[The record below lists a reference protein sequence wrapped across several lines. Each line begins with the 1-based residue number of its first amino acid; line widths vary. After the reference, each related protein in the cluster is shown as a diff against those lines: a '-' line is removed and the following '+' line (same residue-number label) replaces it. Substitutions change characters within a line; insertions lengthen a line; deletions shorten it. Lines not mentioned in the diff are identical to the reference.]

1 MVSEPSSSA
10 TSSPKTLD
18 PDSKMTDQTSSS
30 IPPPVSYSSS
40 HTNPVPQNF
49 HTTTIKLNDF
59 NFLVWKL
66 RVVSTINGYDLHNYL
81 LGGDLVPPRFLSQND
96 AASGKVNP
104 THLFWKKQDQLLMA
118 WLVDSMTEGML
129 THIVGCASSA
139 EIWQTLEELFV
150 SQTRAKERQLK
161 TLLRSTKKG
170 NMSMNDYLLEIKK
183 IVDALTSIGAPVSR
197 HDTIESILDGLP
209 EEYEGF
215 VTSIS
220 LHTTKY
226 TVPEIHALLLAQ
238 ETRLDKFKKN
248 VEVVSANVAQ
258 TQDNAKSRNYNR
270 SSSQNRGGSQ
280 NNRGSFRF
288 PNHSSNNFQSRQGF
302 QQGRGRGRINQWQG
316 QRAQCQVCGKWG
328 HIAVNCYNRYN
339 QNFTEDALVQ
349 AQSQMPSSSTSA
361 APAQALL
368 ATPETLI
375 DPDWYPDSGAS
386 NHLTN
391 NADNIQQ
398 KQPYDGGETV
408 RIGNGKGLEI
418 HHIGHSSLLSSNS
431 PVKLQKIM
439 HVPTIKYNLL
449 SVSKLTNDNNV
460 FVEFHSDKFFV
471 KSQDTNQILLKGRA
485 KNGLYC
491 FDDFQL
497 LHHVSDP
504 SAYIASTT
512 LSSSSP
518 IEFGLW
524 HSRLGHPSSKIVTS
538 ILKSCNIECKLNK
551 DVTTSVCHSC
561 CLGKNHALPFPSSLT
576 TYSKPLELIHT
587 DLWGPAPMTSS
598 RGFKYYM
605 SFVDAYSKYT
615 WLYLL
620 PTKSSAV
627 QASSSSPCPTCSS
640 ITNKTVSS
648 VLPVLSTS
656 VPHATISTNTSNIDP
671 TPATHEFA
679 SISSPSSGNSLAQV
693 LGTSIIFILVYVDD
707 VILTGS
713 SRADILKF
721 IKDLQTQFSLRD
733 LGELHYFL
741 GVQVQKHENGSLLLT
756 QSKYI
761 ADLLIKANMSNCKPT
776 NTPMV
781 AGLKLSKSGGADF
794 EDPQLYRTIV
804 GSLQYVLII
813 RHELSFSVNK
823 VSQFMHSPQLQH
835 WEAVKRILRP
845 TYLRAIP
852 IASRI
857 HEVAESGKWV
867 DLLIWGDPPII
878 I

>member
-10 TSSPKTLD
+10 TSSPKTPD

-40 HTNPVPQNF
+40 HTDPMPQNF

-104 THLFWKKQDQLLMA
+104 AHLFWKKQDQLLMA

-170 NMSMNDYLLEIKK
+170 NLSMNDYLLEIKK
-183 IVDALTSIGAPVSR
+183 TVDALTSIGAPVSR

-288 PNHSSNNFQSRQGF
+288 PNNSSNNFQSRQGF

-391 NADNIQQ
+391 NANNIQQ

-408 RIGNGKGLEI
+408 RIGNGKDSQ
-418 HHIGHSSLLSSNS
+418 HSSLS
-431 PVKLQKIM
+431 
-439 HVPTIKYNLL
+439 
-449 SVSKLTNDNNV
+449 LT
-460 FVEFHSDKFFV
+460 
-471 KSQDTNQILLKGRA
+471 
-485 KNGLYC
+485 
-491 FDDFQL
+491 
-497 LHHVSDP
+497 SDP
-504 SAYIASTT
+504 S
-512 LSSSSP
+512 SSP
-518 IEFGLW
+518 
-524 HSRLGHPSSKIVTS
+524 TS
-538 ILKSCNIECKLNK
+538 E
-551 DVTTSVCHSC
+551 VQ
-561 CLGKNHALPFPSSLT
+561 
-576 TYSKPLELIHT
+576 
-587 DLWGPAPMTSS
+587 PA
-598 RGFKYYM
+598 
-605 SFVDAYSKYT
+605 V
-615 WLYLL
+615 
-620 PTKSSAV
+620 
-627 QASSSSPCPTCSS
+627 
-640 ITNKTVSS
+640 
-648 VLPVLSTS
+648 
-656 VPHATISTNTSNIDP
+656 TNTHSMV
-671 TPATHEFA
+671 T
-679 SISSPSSGNSLAQV
+679 
-693 LGTSIIFILVYVDD
+693 
-707 VILTGS
+707 
-713 SRADILKF
+713 RAK
-721 IKDLQTQFSLRD
+721 
-733 LGELHYFL
+733 
-741 GVQVQKHENGSLLLT
+741 VQKHENGSLLLT

-804 GSLQYVLII
+804 GSLQYVLIT
-813 RHELSFSVNK
+813 RPELSFSVNK

-835 WEAVKRILRP
+835 WEAVKRILR
-845 TYLRAIP
+845 YLNGNLVSNAADYLLNHGNLVERFSLAFAIWKYGQETLKARMNRGLLDYLACDRHLSPARKRRERAEKRRGRNPRWPKLVRSSSLQHKPSRSYDLPHLKEKCNRFI
-852 IASRI
+852 SRI
-857 HEVAESGKWV
+857 GRHRRRHSADFHYDALSYALNFEDEVIDDGRPV
-867 DLLIWGDPPII
+867 DDFRSFSARLPPSPPPAISSDPTTTGNSLLFVDPKGLGANSKKKATARPLYKNGAKGNVKCC
-878 I
+878 